1 MICLA
6 QKSSNKPLKVTIL
19 ILGGL
24 LIATSMTPYI
34 NSYLLTPKE
43 SDIVTISSEEILPQ
57 NPQTFIETSEQQ
69 QPPQSEEEI
78 RRAQLVALQE
88 IATSQEDQPTLPA
101 LNTSDDFIL
110 ENPSIADNKSLFV
123 SLDIIRNIV
132 VFIDNFARG
141 ELVSKFSPLQKPEEQ
156 FSVAKE
162 DNVLLMNDES
172 YHRYD
177 KYAQA
182 IDDIDTSNFMYLYA
196 LLSPLIDEAYQ
207 DIGYPSGSFNQTF
220 IKAIEHL
227 LDTPVIRYK
236 IELTSPSVMYQY
248 ADQSLEDLPDTQKLM
263 LRMGPDN
270 LQTIKFKLREIQNEL
285 QRL

>member
-1 MICLA
+1 MSGI
-6 QKSSNKPLKVTIL
+6 KKNNNKPLKITIL

-24 LIATSMTPYI
+24 LIAAGITPYI

-43 SDIVTISSEEILPQ
+43 SNTEIISNEVVLSQ
-57 NPQTFIETSEQQ
+57 NPQPFIETSQPQ
-69 QPPQSEEEI
+69 QPVQNEEDLRE
-78 RRAQLVALQE
+78 AQLIALQE
-88 IATSQEDQPTLPA
+88 IADSQDNKTPLPTL
-101 LNTSDDFIL
+101 NSSDDFIL
-110 ENPSIADNKSLFV
+110 ENPSIADEKSLFV

-132 VFIDNFARG
+132 VFIDNFAQG
-141 ELVSKFSPLQKPEEQ
+141 ELVTKFSPLQKPDGE
-156 FSVAKE
+156 FSVDKE
-162 DNVLLMNDES
+162 GNVISMNEES

-182 IDDIDTSNFMYLYA
+182 IENIDASNFMYLYA
-196 LLSPLIDEAYQ
+196 LLTPLIDQAYQ
-207 DIGYPSGSFNQTF
+207 EIGYPSGSFNDTF

-227 LDTPVIRYK
+227 LETPVIRYK
-236 IELTSPSVMYQY
+236 IELTSPSVMYKF

-285 QRL
+285 ESL